1 MFSVGIVT
9 TFVLLGLYLLIL
21 RAIKV
26 GNSQWDKN
34 HDAASCSL
42 GFGIVALVIAGL
54 WLIIGIVAPYT
65 KQIADFTQVKGTLAQ
80 VALYKERRDNLVAMV
95 KTELTKYPEYEKT
108 VLGKITPE
116 ILLSFP
122 TLRSNETI
130 VKTVEEIV
138 KLEDAVYKI
147 RAELIKTQTEM
158 FFREISP
165 WVLYVTPYQA
175 LVGEANPVTVK

>member
-9 TFVLLGLYLLIL
+9 AFVLLGLCLLVL

-26 GNSQWDKN
+26 GNSQWNKGGDP
-34 HDAASCSL
+34 ASFSL
-42 GFGIVALVIAGL
+42 GFGIVALAVAGF
-54 WLIIGIVAPYT
+54 WLTIGIMAPYT
-65 KQIADFTQVKGTLAQ
+65 NQIADFSQVKGTLAQ

-95 KTELTKYPEYEKT
+95 KTELAKYPEYEKAI
-108 VLGKITPE
+108 LGKITPE

-147 RAELIKTQTEM
+147 RAELINTQTKM
-158 FFREISP
+158 FYREISP
-165 WVLYVTPYQA
+165 WVLYVTPYKS